1 MEAQPPVKK
10 NILEIIKSNLKV
22 IIIIL
27 SLLLAVLIAFS
38 WMKYTSDTKKTKLSE
53 SFVDAK
59 ILLSQKKPGQALE
72 VLKEII
78 EKKDSTY
85 SVLSLYLVIDQDLLN
100 DNKEILRYFDEV
112 LSINTLTNED
122 HNLIKLKK
130 AIFLSSEANEDD
142 LLEILNPI
150 INSESIW
157 KAQSIKLLADYYF
170 YFKEYNK
177 ANQYYSKL
185 LTLDNTNIDM
195 KEIRNKIKASKK

>member
-1 MEAQPPVKK
+1 
-10 NILEIIKSNLKV
+10 
-22 IIIIL
+22 
-27 SLLLAVLIAFS
+27 
-38 WMKYTSDTKKTKLSE
+38 MKYTSDTKKTKLSE

-78 EKKDSTY
+78 EKDSTY

-170 YFKEYNK
+170 YLKEYNK

>member
-1 MEAQPPVKK
+1 MQQT
-10 NILEIIKSNLKV
+10 II
-22 IIIIL
+22 
-27 SLLLAVLIAFS
+27 F
-38 WMKYTSDTKKTKLSE
+38 
-53 SFVDAK
+53 
-59 ILLSQKKPGQALE
+59 
-72 VLKEII
+72 
-78 EKKDSTY
+78 
-85 SVLSLYLVIDQDLLN
+85 
-100 DNKEILRYFDEV
+100 
-112 LSINTLTNED
+112 
-122 HNLIKLKK
+122 LKK

-170 YFKEYNK
+170 HLKEYNK